1 MVACF
6 PEALCLRILQGEIS
20 SFFKKKKKFRQVFT
34 VAPAAIE
41 GSKNKQQFP
50 LIVCSLE
57 DGDGVG
63 RGQK

>member
-6 PEALCLRILQGEIS
+6 PGALCLRILQGEIS
-20 SFFKKKKKFRQVFT
+20 SFFLKKKKFRQFFT
-34 VAPAAIE
+34 GAPAATE
-41 GSKNKQQFP
+41 GSKNKRQFP

-57 DGDGVG
+57 DGDRVG